1 MGDGGANVRDII
13 LSSCG
18 SDFDPEW
25 ASLPLLVVFLVLDKL
40 MEPIDHV
47 RFAAVC
53 KEWSC
58 LAKDYNRST
67 QRWSP
72 MLMIPTQSAKSNQT
86 LVYSDC
92 EGKIYKN
99 IQGLVYAADHV
110 RGSIHS
116 LDLNLLEEE
125 SDYLRICYPAQPYYN
140 MFKHHPFC
148 PPYVVKSTK
157 GDLLHVVRFC
167 ELKKEDGSSSSS
179 PSSSSRGEYI
189 STHFMV
195 FKVPPFND
203 EECESYEIG
212 KYVELESL
220 GDEALFV
227 GDNYSV
233 SVLAS
238 KFGGCQPNCIYFT
251 DDSINFRQNA
261 YIACDMGMFN
271 LEDRTIAQHCPPS
284 CWEKGMP
291 TPFWITPPFSGLY

>member
-1 MGDGGANVRDII
+1 
-13 LSSCG
+13 
-18 SDFDPEW
+18 
-25 ASLPLLVVFLVLDKL
+25 
-40 MEPIDHV
+40 
-47 RFAAVC
+47 
-53 KEWSC
+53 
-58 LAKDYNRST
+58 
-67 QRWSP
+67 
-72 MLMIPTQSAKSNQT
+72 
-86 LVYSDC
+86 
-92 EGKIYKN
+92 
-99 IQGLVYAADHV
+99 
-110 RGSIHS
+110 
-116 LDLNLLEEE
+116 
-125 SDYLRICYPAQPYYN
+125 

-179 PSSSSRGEYI
+179 SCGEYI
-189 STHFMV
+189 TTHFMV
-195 FKVPPFND
+195 FKVPPFNH
-203 EECESYEIG
+203 EECEGYEIAE
-212 KYVELESL
+212 VESL

-261 YIACDMGMFN
+261 SIACDMGIFN
-271 LEDRTIAQHCPPS
+271 LEDGTIAQHCPPS